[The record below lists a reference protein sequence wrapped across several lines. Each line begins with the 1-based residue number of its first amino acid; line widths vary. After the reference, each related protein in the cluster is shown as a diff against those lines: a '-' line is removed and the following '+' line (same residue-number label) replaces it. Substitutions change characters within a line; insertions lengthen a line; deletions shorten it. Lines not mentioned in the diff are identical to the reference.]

1 MVLSIQGQ
9 NMNSSPHK
17 SIFKRGVWYVVV
29 QAILI
34 GLILFGPQGS
44 PLINSKSFTTILQSC
59 GIAIGLLAC
68 LIMVIAAINLGRN
81 LTPLPY
87 PKNDSVL
94 IQTGL
99 YQYVRHPIYFGV
111 LLAALAWLLI
121 FPGRYVL
128 AYSIC
133 LFLLF
138 DIKASREE
146 VWLVERFSSY
156 KDYQARVKKL
166 IPGIY

>member
-1 MVLSIQGQ
+1 
-9 NMNSSPHK
+9 MNSSHHK
-17 SIFKRGVWYVVV
+17 SIFERGAWYVVV
-29 QAILI
+29 QGILI
-34 GLILFGPQGS
+34 GLILFGPQGF
-44 PLINSKSFTTILQSC
+44 PLITSEPLTTILQSC

-68 LIMVIAAINLGRN
+68 LIMVIAVINLGKN
-81 LTPLPY
+81 LTPLPC
-87 PKNDSVL
+87 PKDDAVL

-99 YQYVRHPIYFGV
+99 YRYVRHPIYFGV

-121 FPGRYVL
+121 FPGLYIL

-138 DIKASREE
+138 DIKARREE
-146 VWLVERFSSY
+146 AWLVERFPNY
-156 KDYQARVKKL
+156 RDYQTRVKKL

>member
-1 MVLSIQGQ
+1 
-9 NMNSSPHK
+9 MNSSPHK
-17 SIFKRGVWYVVV
+17 SIFEKGAWYVVV
-29 QAILI
+29 QGILI
-34 GLILFGPQGS
+34 SLILFGPQGPHLVS
-44 PLINSKSFTTILQSC
+44 SEPLITILRSY

-68 LIMVIAAINLGRN
+68 LIMVIAVINLGKN
-81 LTPLPY
+81 LTPLPC
-87 PKNDSVL
+87 PKDDAVL

-99 YQYVRHPIYFGV
+99 YGYVRHPIYFGV

-121 FPGRYVL
+121 FPGVYIL

-138 DIKASREE
+138 DLKARREE
-146 VWLVERFSSY
+146 LWLMERFPAY
-156 KDYQARVKKL
+156 RDYQRRIKKL

>member
-1 MVLSIQGQ
+1 
-9 NMNSSPHK
+9 MNSSPHK
-17 SIFKRGVWYVVV
+17 SIFKRGAWYGVV
-29 QAILI
+29 QGILI

-44 PLINSKSFTTILQSC
+44 PLISSEPLTIILQSC

-68 LIMVIAAINLGRN
+68 LIMVIAAINLGAN
-81 LTPLPY
+81 LTPLPH
-87 PKNDSVL
+87 PKDNSVL

-121 FPGRYVL
+121 FPGLYIL

-138 DIKASREE
+138 DIKAKREE
-146 VWLVERFSSY
+146 VWLTERFSSY
-156 KDYQARVKKL
+156 KVYQARVKKL

>member
-1 MVLSIQGQ
+1 
-9 NMNSSPHK
+9 MNSSPYK
-17 SIFKRGVWYVVV
+17 SIFKRGAWYVVV
-29 QAILI
+29 QVILI

-44 PLINSKSFTTILQSC
+44 PLISSEPLVTILQSC
-59 GIAIGLLAC
+59 GIAIGLLAF
-68 LIMVIAAINLGRN
+68 LIMVIAAINLGAN
-81 LTPLPY
+81 LTPLPH
-87 PKNDSVL
+87 PKDDSVL

-121 FPGRYVL
+121 FPGIYIL
-128 AYSIC
+128 LYSIC

-138 DIKASREE
+138 DIKARREE
-146 VWLVERFSSY
+146 VWLIERFLTY
-156 KDYQARVKKL
+156 KEYQARVKKL

>member
-1 MVLSIQGQ
+1 M
-9 NMNSSPHK
+9 
-17 SIFKRGVWYVVV
+17 VV
-29 QAILI
+29 QGILI

-44 PLINSKSFTTILQSC
+44 PLISSEPLTIILQSC

-68 LIMVIAAINLGRN
+68 LIMAIAAINLGKN
-81 LTPLPY
+81 LTPLPH
-87 PKNDSVL
+87 PKDDSVL

-121 FPGRYVL
+121 FPGLYIL

-138 DIKASREE
+138 DIKARREE
-146 VWLVERFSSY
+146 VWLMERFSSY

-166 IPGIY
+166 IPGVY